1 MELMEISHEETLRR
15 EAAAEKLRQLADS
28 LSRHNGVELDDD
40 GRRYTVKV
48 PNEVTFSFEV
58 ELTDEGGEIEVEISW

>member
-1 MELMEISHEETLRR
+1 MEISHEETLKR
-15 EAAAEKLRQLADS
+15 EAAAAKLRQLADS
-28 LSRHNGVELDDD
+28 LSKHNGVEVDNE
-40 GRRYTVKV
+40 GMKYTVKV